1 MHLALQQGEGY
12 NRKREGVYSNASLN
26 RGPPD
31 IPDPCRAADLSEINW
46 VNEQFRIP
54 ILSSSPLETQKLGE
68 LLGRTICTPLLP
80 GFGDRPRTTGAVIGL
95 VGELGAG
102 KTTFAQGLARGLG
115 VQAHITSPTFTLI
128 NEYTSPTE
136 NVHLFHFDSYR
147 LAADEDSLANEIYDL
162 GMDEIFD
169 AVEEESLDNGGLPP
183 EPAAQRHVVVI
194 EWADRL
200 GDLLPAD
207 RLMLRF
213 NSTAGA
219 GDRTRA
225 HLQKPKTDQSRP
237 ACEATGGWPQAA
249 DYDGS
254 ERMLCFCA
262 TGPRS
267 RALLSALQSELPTAM
282 AGLPETRD
290 QVLTTNDRDREAD
303 GVR

>member
-1 MHLALQQGEGY
+1 
-12 NRKREGVYSNASLN
+12 
-26 RGPPD
+26 
-31 IPDPCRAADLSEINW
+31 

-68 LLGRTICTPLLP
+68 LLGQIICRPRLP
-80 GFGDRPRTTGAVIGL
+80 GFSDRPRTTGAVVGL

-136 NVHLFHFDSYR
+136 NVRLFHIDSYR
-147 LAADEDSLANEIYDL
+147 LAANQDSLANEIYGL

-169 AVEEESLDNGGLPP
+169 AVEEESFDNGGHPLD
-183 EPAAQRHVVVI
+183 PAAMRHVVVV

-200 GDLLPAD
+200 GDLLPVD

-213 NSTAGA
+213 DSGA
-219 GDRTRA
+219 DGPTPVAEGFCNRTRA
-225 HLQKPKTDQSRP
+225 HLQNPETDQARLAS
-237 ACEATGGWPQAA
+237 EASGVLPRAT
-249 DYDGS
+249 DHDGS

-267 RALLSALQSELPTAM
+267 RALLSALRTAVSTVQWRG
-282 AGLPETRD
+282 AGC
-290 QVLTTNDRDREAD
+290 
-303 GVR
+303 

>member
-1 MHLALQQGEGY
+1 
-12 NRKREGVYSNASLN
+12 
-26 RGPPD
+26 
-31 IPDPCRAADLSEINW
+31 

-68 LLGRTICTPLLP
+68 LLGQIICRPRLP
-80 GFGDRPRTTGAVIGL
+80 GFSDRPRTTGAVVGL

-136 NVHLFHFDSYR
+136 NVRLFHIDSYR
-147 LAADEDSLANEIYDL
+147 LAANQDSLANEIYGL

-169 AVEEESLDNGGLPP
+169 AVEEESFDSRGPP
-183 EPAAQRHVVVI
+183 PDPAALRHVVVI

-200 GDLLPAD
+200 RDLLPAD

-213 NSTAGA
+213 DSGADGQTPVAAGVY
-219 GDRTRA
+219 DHTLA
-225 HLQKPKTDQSRP
+225 HLQKPETDQTPP
-237 ACEATGGWPQAA
+237 ACEATGGWPRATEL
-249 DYDGS
+249 DGS

-262 TGPRS
+262 AGPRS
-267 RALLSALQSELPTAM
+267 RALLSDLQSA
-282 AGLPETRD
+282 
-290 QVLTTNDRDREAD
+290 VAD
-303 GVR
+303 PQRRGTGH